1 MKDFERIDTV
11 KQYNK
16 SMGVDTLHPLVS
28 VVNFDEIPTYHNF
41 RRYMGVYAVFLKN
54 IKCGDMVWLSTL

>member
-11 KQYNK
+11 RQYNE

-28 VVNFDEIPTYHNF
+28 VVNFDEIHTYQYF
-41 RRYMGVYAVFLKN
+41 EDRRLASF
-54 IKCGDMVWLSTL
+54 